1 MLQSISWQEFISTI
15 ALFTGG
21 YYVIAVL
28 LLYSREIDNFFRQK
42 KANLTTKEVGEDQV
56 ISNESFS
63 LIGSVKNDRVEIEN
77 VPRGAKIESENL
89 RILGMAEPE
98 ESISGSVTNDT
109 DATLLKSISRL
120 TEEVQTLTSVVAHG
134 SKEDC
139 AELFRTL
146 LSNYSDLVHT
156 KHQPEITALIYNSCK
171 EHCQFQIDL
180 DEVKSWWP
188 SAGIPIQLNSNH
200 QTT

>member
-1 MLQSISWQEFISTI
+1 MLQSISWQEFIPTI
-15 ALFTGG
+15 AVFTVG

-42 KANLTTKEVGEDQV
+42 KPNLTIEGVREDQV

-63 LIGSVKNDRVEIEN
+63 LIGSVKKDYAQTEN

-89 RILGMAEPE
+89 RIIGMAEPKE
-98 ESISGSVTNDT
+98 PISGSVTNDT
-109 DATLLKSISRL
+109 DSALQSVSRL
-120 TEEVQTLTSVVAHG
+120 TEEVNTLTGAVAYG

-156 KHQPEITALIYNSCK
+156 MHQPEITALIYHSCK

-180 DEVKSWWP
+180 DDVNSWWP
-188 SAGIPIQLNSNH
+188 SAGNPDTSKQ
-200 QTT
+200 